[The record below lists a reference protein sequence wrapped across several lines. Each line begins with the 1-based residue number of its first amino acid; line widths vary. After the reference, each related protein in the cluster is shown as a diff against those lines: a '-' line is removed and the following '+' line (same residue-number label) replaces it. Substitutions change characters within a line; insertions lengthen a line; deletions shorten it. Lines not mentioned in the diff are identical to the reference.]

1 MEDYVVLA
9 QNKLDYPIDADK
21 IFSWCPTM
29 DLITFATTDSSI
41 WVYRLDGQKVWSI
54 SVEGTEIER
63 LTWRPDGK
71 IMAAACVDGVVR
83 LFDSNTGCLVSV
95 LKTEDTNTGNI
106 KNPENINWFSRK
118 LNFQGLNKYE
128 SLFKID
134 ISKSLTKLSP
144 LSSKSTQVAFTAK
157 IFNNEMIRCDNSIL
171 DFLVVWSETATI
183 YTTLYGVFNIGEYVI
198 PQLENTY
205 SLILASGSS
214 KSLESQ
220 FFLIEKEEGI
230 FLSKVNSMYVS
241 YFGPIL
247 PEVTLNCSKLIG
259 LLSYFQEALELLMQ
273 EAKPFTDYTTRILS
287 LLESEIKEKNEE
299 TTAKNQTSAEVVND
313 ISGSSNDNNNA
324 SANSEDNGILNTLD
338 DLCDLLLTGII
349 SDATKVWITEY
360 IGDRGLKRWSKLG
373 KSCYD
378 NFKKVLFYDLIPASE
393 QLLVLLTN
401 ISGLADWKTKTADLN
416 LDPENINNSIE
427 IGKSILKEL
436 YHLMFLVNE
445 EGNGFDSFI
454 NWLTFILNDITGDSN
469 DDMVQSKTSD
479 IIDYMTNG
487 LLYSKLLRRL
497 NNFKDSDTTSDNI
510 FAMFKDL
517 RKSCDTTLTS
527 VRQSISEK
535 VSSDDLVH
543 ISESGASGCKI
554 QIVDNSIHNNEEG
567 LILILK
573 DKPEI
578 DVLNFGIQNP
588 GNTLNKLT
596 VTFTEKF
603 PELSNANKIKVEA
616 EIIQDKEI
624 IVLIF
629 YNIGDAKHALL
640 LLLDRTKLSLIS
652 FANQQSSQFVSVDD
666 SHILKLKEYDNS
678 SDFVPRY
685 LAINSNEKRRI
696 GCVVDDSKTKYS
708 IFEI

>member
-29 DLITFATTDSSI
+29 DLITFVTTDSSI

-63 LTWRPDGK
+63 VTWRPDGK

-83 LFDSNTGCLVSV
+83 LFDSNTGGLVSV
-95 LKTEDTNTGNI
+95 LKTEDAAKG
-106 KNPENINWFSRK
+106 NPENINWFSRN
-118 LNFQGLNKYE
+118 LNFQGLNKYG

-157 IFNNEMIRCDNSIL
+157 IVNNEMIRCDNSIL
-171 DFLVVWSETATI
+171 DFLVVCSETAVI
-183 YTTLYGVFNIGEYVI
+183 STTLYGVFNIGEYVI
-198 PQLENTY
+198 PQLAHTY
-205 SLILASGSS
+205 SLVLASGSS

-220 FFLIEKEEGI
+220 FFLIEKEDGI
-230 FLSKVNSMYVS
+230 FLSRVNSMYVS

-273 EAKPFTDYTTRILS
+273 QAKPFTDYTTRILS
-287 LLESEIKEKNEE
+287 LLESEIKEKNTE
-299 TTAKNQTSAEVVND
+299 TTAKNPADAGTVND
-313 ISGSSNDNNNA
+313 ISVSSKENNRGV
-324 SANSEDNGILNTLD
+324 ANSEENGILNTLD

-349 SDATKVWITEY
+349 SDATKIWITDY

-401 ISGLADWKTKTADLN
+401 ISGLADWKTKTADLS

-436 YHLMFLVNE
+436 YHLLFLVNE

-454 NWLTFILNDITGDSN
+454 DWLTFILNDITGNSN

-487 LLYSKLLRRL
+487 LLYSKLLKRL
-497 NNFKDSDTTSDNI
+497 NNLKDSDTTSNNV
-510 FAMFKDL
+510 FSMFKDL
-517 RKSCDTTLTS
+517 RKSCDNTLTS

-543 ISESGASGCKI
+543 VSELGASGCRI
-554 QIVDNSIHNNEEG
+554 QIVDNSIRNNEEG

-578 DVLNFGIQNP
+578 DIFNFGILDP
-588 GNTLNKLT
+588 GNTLSKLT
-596 VTFTEKF
+596 VTFTAKF
-603 PELSNANKIKVEA
+603 PELSKANKVKVEA

-629 YNIGDAKHALL
+629 YNIGDAKYALL
-640 LLLDRTKLSLIS
+640 LSLDITRLSAN
-652 FANQQSSQFVSVDD
+652 FANHESSQSVSMND
-666 SHILKLKEYDNS
+666 SHILKLKGYDNS

-685 LAINSNEKRRI
+685 LSINSNDKRRI
-696 GCVVDDSKTKYS
+696 GCVVDDSKTKYL

>member
-1 MEDYVVLA
+1 
-9 QNKLDYPIDADK
+9 
-21 IFSWCPTM
+21 M
-29 DLITFATTDSSI
+29 DLITFVTTDSSI

-63 LTWRPDGK
+63 VTWRPDGK

-83 LFDSNTGCLVSV
+83 LFDSNTGGLVSV
-95 LKTEDTNTGNI
+95 LKTEDAAKG
-106 KNPENINWFSRK
+106 NPENINWFSRN

-157 IFNNEMIRCDNSIL
+157 IVNNEMIRCDNSIL
-171 DFLVVWSETATI
+171 DFLVVCSETAVI
-183 YTTLYGVFNIGEYVI
+183 STTLYGVFNIGEYVI
-198 PQLENTY
+198 PQLANTY
-205 SLILASGSS
+205 SLVLASGSS

-220 FFLIEKEEGI
+220 FFLIEKEDGI
-230 FLSKVNSMYVS
+230 FLSRVNSMYVS

-273 EAKPFTDYTTRILS
+273 QAKPFTDYTTRILS
-287 LLESEIKEKNEE
+287 LLESEIKEKNTE
-299 TTAKNQTSAEVVND
+299 TTAKNPANTGTVND
-313 ISGSSNDNNNA
+313 ISVSSKENNRGV
-324 SANSEDNGILNTLD
+324 ANSEENGILNTLD

-349 SDATKVWITEY
+349 SDATKIWITDY

-401 ISGLADWKTKTADLN
+401 ISGLADWKTKTADLS

-436 YHLMFLVNE
+436 YHLLFLVNE

-454 NWLTFILNDITGDSN
+454 DWLTFILNDITGNSN

-487 LLYSKLLRRL
+487 LLYSKLLKRL
-497 NNFKDSDTTSDNI
+497 NNLKDSDTTSNNV
-510 FAMFKDL
+510 FSMFKDL
-517 RKSCDTTLTS
+517 RKSCDNTLTS

-543 ISESGASGCKI
+543 ISELGASGCRI
-554 QIVDNSIHNNEEG
+554 QIVDNSIRNNEEG

-578 DVLNFGIQNP
+578 DIFNFGILDP
-588 GNTLNKLT
+588 GNTLSKLT
-596 VTFTEKF
+596 VTFTAKF
-603 PELSNANKIKVEA
+603 PELSKANKVKVEA

-629 YNIGDAKHALL
+629 YNIGDAKYALL
-640 LLLDRTKLSLIS
+640 LSLDITRLSAN
-652 FANQQSSQFVSVDD
+652 FANHESSQSVSVND
-666 SHILKLKEYDNS
+666 SHILKLKGYDSS

-685 LAINSNEKRRI
+685 LSINSNDKRRI
-696 GCVVDDSKTKYS
+696 GCVVDDSKTKYL